1 MKPKLQL
8 RAAQEKAIDMLRDG
22 FAKGHRS
29 QILVGPTGFGKTEIA
44 IAMLDAAKSKGSRTA
59 MILDRI
65 VLCDQTSQRLE
76 KYGIDHGVLQSG
88 HWRYRPYE
96 NIQVCSAQTLEKRGS
111 FPGLQ
116 LLIIDECH
124 AKRKQTTDFI
134 KNNPQIKVVG
144 LSATPLTK
152 GLGDIYSNVVNP
164 VTTRELVDE
173 GLLAPLRVFVAKEI
187 DMEGA
192 KKVAGEWS
200 DAEATKRGM
209 QITGDVVA
217 EWIKKTHEIFGGPKK
232 TIVFCSGVEHGADI
246 SRKFAEQGYNF
257 ISLSYKDDDEYKRQ
271 VVEDFGRP
279 DTEIHGLCATDILT
293 KGFSVDDVMIGV
305 SARPFSKSLSS
316 HIQQMGRVMRTHP
329 SKEFALWL
337 DHSGNYVRF
346 MEDWDEIYNHG
357 ISSLDDTKEKPKK
370 EKTKDEKEAAKCPA
384 CGALWPSGSDTCAH
398 CGHVRQRK
406 SMVESVPGEMEE
418 LDGSLGKESKQSW
431 WSMCMWKEQH
441 AGWSRSRSLAT
452 YREKFGVWPRSLVD
466 TAAMPDMK
474 FEKAVK
480 AALIKYLKGKGKK

>member
-1 MKPKLQL
+1 MKAKLQL
-8 RAAQEKAIDMLRDG
+8 REAQERAINMLREG

-44 IAMLDAAKSKGSRTA
+44 IAMLDAAKTKGSRTA

-111 FPGLQ
+111 FPGLA
-116 LLIIDECH
+116 LLIVDECH
-124 AKRKQTTDFI
+124 AKRRQTTEFI
-134 KNNPQIKVVG
+134 KNNPDIKVVG

-164 VTTRELVDE
+164 VTTRELVE
-173 GLLAPLRVFVAKEI
+173 QGLLAPLKVFVAKEI
-187 DMEGA
+187 DMTGA

-200 DAEATKRGM
+200 EAEASKRGM

-217 EWIKKTHEIFGGPKK
+217 EWIKKTHELFGKPVK
-232 TIVFCSGVEHGADI
+232 TIVFSSGVEHGADL

-257 ISLSYKDDDEYKRQ
+257 IALSYKDDDEYKRQ
-271 VVEDFGRP
+271 VVEDFSRP
-279 DTEIHGLCATDILT
+279 DTEINGLIATDILT

-316 HIQQMGRVMRTHP
+316 HIQQMGRVMRTYPEKSH
-329 SKEFALWL
+329 AVWL
-337 DHSGNYVRF
+337 DHSGNYIRF
-346 MEDWDEIYNHG
+346 MEDWEDIYNNG
-357 ISSLDDTKEKPKK
+357 IHKLDDSREKPKK
-370 EKTKDEKEAAKCPA
+370 EKTDKEKEAAKCPA
-384 CGALWPSGSDTCAH
+384 CGALWPSGSDTCSH

-406 SMVESVPGEMEE
+406 SMVESVPGEMQELAPQSREE
-418 LDGSLGKESKQSW
+418 KQKW
-431 WSMCMWKEQH
+431 WSMCQWKVEH
-441 AGWSRSRSLAT
+441 SGWSKSRALAT
-452 YREKFGVWPRSLVD
+452 YRNKFGVWPKGLVD
-466 TAAMPDMK
+466 TPLMPDIA
-474 FEKAVK
+474 FEKKVK
-480 AALIKYLKGKGKK
+480 ADLIRYLKGKK